1 LQIVLEGSSLSEQLG
16 VCDSRT
22 FLLDMNKLFEEFV
35 TQILRESGDGHIRV
49 VAQSELPLDEDDKVK
64 MRPERSRE

>member
-1 LQIVLEGSSLSEQLG
+1 
-16 VCDSRT
+16 
-22 FLLDMNKLFEEFV
+22 MNKLFEEFV

-49 VAQSELPLDEDDKVK
+49 VAQSELPLGEDDKVK